1 MRGTMSSIYAGEQ
14 KNTVAVEVWGLA
26 VRPVVFKVLYPHT
39 VLPVLDI
46 RRGRVKRMSKQVGTL
61 GSPRV
66 VSVPLPLLGS
76 ETRY

>member
-39 VLPVLDI
+39 VLLVVNV
-46 RRGRVKRMSKQVGTL
+46 RRGREKRAIDTL
-61 GSPRV
+61 GSPRAM
-66 VSVPLPLLGS
+66 SVPLLLLGS
-76 ETRY
+76 ESR

>member
-39 VLPVLDI
+39 ALPVLNI
-46 RRGRVKRMSKQVGTL
+46 RRGRAKRVSKQIDTL
-61 GSPRV
+61 GSPRAM
-66 VSVPLPLLGS
+66 SVPLLLLGS
-76 ETRY
+76 EAR